1 LEDYFVDAPT
11 PNDLLYEKLTREM
24 DDFIDGLKEK
34 SKDEI
39 LVAAF
44 EKVWREE
51 ILMTFETSYYSD
63 AECAAMMKLPNAL
76 GTLYSAWMDM
86 DSDYLEDLR
95 GCINGVVARE
105 AGESEVEQSIEEVT
119 ETVAPSPPVNVF
131 VPQDYGSP
139 LTQDVSAQAINGKL
153 YVGDWVIVRPDEDY
167 GRLVGRVTA
176 IEKLGSDEHDTDND
190 TDDVHVEFITDD
202 YFEKDEA
209 RIIEGL
215 KRMRP
220 DATSFDDFALD
231 DVIMAPETLVSLTGN
246 DIQRVDDQ
254 SEALY
259 QLREDANDFLRAYF
273 GSMENELVYRV
284 EQNYADYCKSLDG
297 FGTGELIDMA
307 ATIHAYSDAYSYLT
321 LGYHG
326 FSDDE
331 LQFFTSFESPLEV
344 VAEAWHKRNI
354 DLEDMSFTLDHL
366 MERKDSVLEDYPL
379 ITDKPEVSVADE
391 PEVPTTVPETLAKAA
406 DKPKSQPP
414 LNKKPSIL
422 DRMAANKVKVEEYK
436 AQMAQNPQTK
446 TKSNNKERD

>member
-1 LEDYFVDAPT
+1 VDAPT

-24 DDFIDGLKEK
+24 DDFVDGLKEK

-51 ILMTFETSYYSD
+51 ILMTFETSFYSD

-95 GCINGVVARE
+95 GCINDVVARE
-105 AGESEVEQSIEEVT
+105 AGESEIEQSIEEVT
-119 ETVAPSPPVNVF
+119 ENVAPSPPVNVF

-153 YVGDWVIVRPDEDY
+153 YVGDWVIVRPDEIYAPLIGKVKAIDK
-167 GRLVGRVTA
+167 VGT
-176 IEKLGSDEHDTDND
+176 EDHDTDNIG
-190 TDDVHVEFITDD
+190 DDIHVDFTAIG
-202 YFEKDEA
+202 YSEKVKEDLLDVLSSVYSEA
-209 RIIEGL
+209 E
-215 KRMRP
+215 
-220 DATSFDDFALD
+220 SFDELPLD
-231 DVIMAPETLVSLTGN
+231 DTIMAPEMLISLAGKEIEQVSELAASYKAARDFGNKTL
-246 DIQRVDDQ
+246 
-254 SEALY
+254 SE
-259 QLREDANDFLRAYF
+259 YF
-273 GSMENELVYRV
+273 SNLENVLIERV
-284 EQNYADYCKSLDG
+284 EKNYADYCKSLDG

-326 FSDDE
+326 FSNDE
-331 LQFFTSFESPLEV
+331 LQFFTSFVNPLEV
-344 VAEAWHKRNI
+344 VAEAWRERNI

-379 ITDKPEVSVADE
+379 IADKAEVGVANE
-391 PEVPTTVPETLAKAA
+391 PEAPTAVPETPTKVTEKAN
-406 DKPKSQPP
+406 SQPP

-446 TKSNNKERD
+446 IKTNNKERD